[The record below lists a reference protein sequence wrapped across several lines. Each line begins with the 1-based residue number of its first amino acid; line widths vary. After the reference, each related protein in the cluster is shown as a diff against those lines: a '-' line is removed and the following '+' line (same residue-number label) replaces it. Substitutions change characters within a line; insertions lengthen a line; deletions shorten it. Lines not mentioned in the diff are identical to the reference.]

1 MNKSSEDTYTAS
13 AFQTYLKE
21 IKNIPLL
28 SPEQEIDLATKS
40 RKGDSKA
47 REQLIRSNLRLVI
60 SIAKKYANKGLS
72 FLDLIEE
79 GNLGLLKAVEGYDPS
94 SGWRFST
101 YATWWIKQAI
111 RRALTNTA
119 KTIRLPAYMVEKV
132 SKLKG
137 VSESLSSKLG
147 REPSSKE
154 IADEMDITADKVGM
168 IERAIKSTHLLTEN
182 ITGSDL
188 IWALSNVMTD
198 ERDKLPVEHL
208 IDTHEKK
215 RLKDLLHVINK
226 READILRMR
235 YGLDKGEPM
244 KLKDIGE
251 KFKIS
256 KERVRQ
262 IEKAALNKLNY
273 IFTKEG

>member
-1 MNKSSEDTYTAS
+1 MEDIYTAS
-13 AFQTYLKE
+13 AFQTYLQE

-28 SPEQEIDLATKS
+28 SPEQEKELS
-40 RKGDSKA
+40 RESKKGDLKA

-79 GNLGLLKAVEGYDPS
+79 GNIGLIKAVEGYDPS
-94 SGWRFST
+94 TGWRFST

-111 RRALTNTA
+111 RRAITNTA

-137 VSESLSSKLG
+137 VSETLSSELE

-154 IADEMDITADKVGM
+154 IAEEMDITADKVET
-168 IERAIKSTHLLTEN
+168 IERAIKSTHLLSEN

-188 IWALSNVMTD
+188 IWALSNMLSD
-198 ERDKLPVEHL
+198 ERDEQPVQHM
-208 IDTHEKK
+208 IDTYEKE
-215 RLKDLLHVINK
+215 RLDDLLHVINK

-235 YGLDKGEPM
+235 YGLDNGEPM

-251 KFKIS
+251 KFNIS

-262 IEKAALNKLNY
+262 IEKAALHKLNY
-273 IFTKEG
+273 IFSKEE